1 MAQVVTFYIK
11 DTNNFLNKLF
21 SLSKLPAKILLCTI
35 DVTGLYP
42 NIPHEERLPIH
53 RKQLDNQMEKSSDM
67 LCDLAEAVLKNND
80 FEFGKQTLN
89 QKRGTVIGTKFAPPY
104 SILVM
109 AELEEEILRKAEFKH
124 YL

>member
-1 MAQVVTFYIK
+1 M
-11 DTNNFLNKLF
+11 NKLF

-109 AELEEEILRKAEFKH
+109 AELEEEILREAEFKH